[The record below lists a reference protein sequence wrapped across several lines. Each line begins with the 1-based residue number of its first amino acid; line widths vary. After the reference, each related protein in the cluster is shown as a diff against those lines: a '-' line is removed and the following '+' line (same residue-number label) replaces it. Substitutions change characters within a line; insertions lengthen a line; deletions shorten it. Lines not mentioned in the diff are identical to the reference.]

1 MARETHARKPMPA
14 ERNMVVKK
22 LIFRCAVAA
31 ATTVVI
37 LHLQRVEAFSPG
49 DHPAARVSHT
59 QLLLV
64 QAQQPSNGF
73 YRGIG
78 VVTAINPATG
88 SLTIN
93 HQKIEGLMPAMEMLF
108 QVDPRTL
115 SDRVKPGDK
124 VEFQLEGKT
133 YTIRDIKVI
142 EPAK

>member
-1 MARETHARKPMPA
+1 M
-14 ERNMVVKK
+14 KK
-22 LIFRCAVAA
+22 LICRCALVA
-31 ATTVVI
+31 ATTV
-37 LHLQRVEAFSPG
+37 LTLPFERVEAFFPG
-49 DHPAARVSHT
+49 DHPVAEFPHT
-59 QLLLV
+59 QFLLV
-64 QAQQPSNGF
+64 QAQQPSNGL
-73 YRGIG
+73 YQGIG